1 MTLEVEHKQIQP
13 CKRMFLFEFTTLPKV
28 EKHVLLE
35 NVLQMGTHK
44 SDWFSL
50 RLFSALNISTTTST
64 VIETVEG
71 CLSLNT
77 VQE

>member
-1 MTLEVEHKQIQP
+1 MISIG
-13 CKRMFLFEFTTLPKV
+13 TTS
-28 EKHVLLE
+28 EKKIYIYIYTSNLD
-35 NVLQMGTHK
+35 THK

-50 RLFSALNISTTTST
+50 RLFNALNISTTTST

-77 VQE
+77 VQEYFVSLVEQLSKFT

>member
-1 MTLEVEHKQIQP
+1 MTLEGEHEQIQP
-13 CKRMFLFEFTTLPKV
+13 CKRVFLFEVTTWPKV
-28 EKHVLLE
+28 ENYVLE
-35 NVLQMGTHK
+35 NVLQMGTYK

-64 VIETVEG
+64 VIETVDG